1 MMHAAA
7 REAAHPHIHAWQP
20 APGGAWCAVP
30 SAEGARCFRKQGWR
44 GFVAAVSGWAQ
55 ARGLD
60 AGALRVVSALPAAGA
75 LPPLPRLPAVLHVA
89 REGPLAVTLTLEV
102 PFELAIFQ
110 GHFPTVPIVPG
121 AVLTGWAAAWAC
133 EHAGWPHAALVV
145 PQVKFRRIVQ
155 PGYAVQL
162 AFRRDAASQR
172 LDFSYRSSG
181 GLHSA
186 GTLLGAAQ

>member
-7 REAAHPHIHAWQP
+7 REAAHPHIQAWQP
-20 APGGAWCAVP
+20 APDSAWCAVP

-44 GFVAAVSGWAQ
+44 GFRDAVAGWAQ
-55 ARGLD
+55 AQGLD
-60 AGALRVVSALPAAGA
+60 TAALRVVSSLPEAGP
-75 LPPLPRLPAVLHVA
+75 LPPLPRLPTVLGIA
-89 REGPLAVTLTLEV
+89 QDGPLATTLTLEV

-121 AVLTGWAAAWAC
+121 AVLTGWAAAWAR

-162 AFRRDAASQR
+162 AFRRDAGAQR

-186 GTLLGAAQ
+186 GTLLGAAP